1 VKKNEN
7 ILNKV
12 KFQGTNMTSFRKYL
26 LQFVKDTDK
35 HQTHLSFNRG
45 KYNVP
50 NEEYDIFYKKY
61 YEALINGEEDLFLI
75 EKVHNSKFRF
85 FMDLEL
91 KQQALSDEDVEY
103 ILEGIKQAIKD
114 IFKQGVELDKYII
127 SKREARY
134 HVNFYDLVVDSG
146 TAKEVVNVA
155 KTKIPGRLQD
165 AIDVSVYRTG
175 LRLLGS
181 KKGKKNS
188 DSVYKLYDID
198 GEKYME
204 MSYENFKKT
213 IVRVKD
219 EVEKSEVKENF
230 KEKCREVKQQM
241 QVPVRGIE
249 NNEIVEEIS
258 KFIEAMK
265 SMNPVLG
272 DFNMG
277 IERIYATQ
285 NKMGFF
291 CYYVSIKNKKC
302 PFKEREHKRDSYP
315 IYIEINM
322 TGMYV
327 KCYDQDCLRRC
338 YPEEGLKL
346 PSNFENDYPQL
357 YLSMCTRYWKTEL
370 TITDEIKRYL
380 EDSLKGSHYQI
391 AKAAFQIYLN
401 RFRIDDVKNVTWYE
415 FDGVRWNKSHA
426 MNILISEE
434 LPKYYKGIKISD
446 TSCTKENLKDF
457 LLNDGRMDGNV
468 RNQFVDGIISKLENV
483 NFKNNVLNQLAYL
496 YKTHDSDFYNN
507 LDSNPYLLGFK
518 NGVYDFQ
525 QNTFRKGQQVD
536 YITFSTGYD
545 YIEYDED
552 SNQVQEIYEF
562 LSKIIPNDRVRE
574 YMLKVLGKALVGIPD
589 EKFYIWTGISG
600 ANGKS
605 TLVNFLEY
613 TLGDYATSVD
623 VSLLTNKRANA
634 SNASPDVVR
643 LRGKRLFTF
652 QEPEHD
658 DKLRT
663 GILKQFT
670 GGDTIVARELF
681 KAPVTF
687 KLQGTMLMCCNDL
700 PVVTSYDGGT
710 WRRIRVV
717 EFKSRFCDNPVKDNE
732 YKIDPIIKY
741 KIKEWRPYFM
751 SILIHWYNRY
761 LYEGMDEPD
770 EVKKATTKYKV
781 DNDKFNEFFD
791 QCLEESSTFES
802 FKNIY
807 SNFQSWWSSN
817 YSSTKVPEH
826 KELKRAMKIKY
837 GNEKEK
843 VVNGVVQYGFNVKVH
858 IEDFEDI
865 DSGCGY

>member
-1 VKKNEN
+1 M
-7 ILNKV
+7 
-12 KFQGTNMTSFRKYL
+12 TNFRKYL

-35 HQTHLSFNRG
+35 KQTHLSFNRG

-50 NEEYDIFYKKY
+50 NDEYDVFYKKY
-61 YEALINGEEDLFLI
+61 YEAVLKGEEDLFLI
-75 EKVHNSKFRF
+75 EKVHNSNFRF

-91 KQQALSDEDVEY
+91 QQSLTDEDVEH
-103 ILEGIKQAIKD
+103 ILEGTKQAIKEM
-114 IFKQGVELDKYII
+114 FKGVSELEDYVI
-127 SKREARY
+127 SKRESRY
-134 HVNFYDLVVDSG
+134 HVNFYNLVVDSII
-146 TAKEVVNVA
+146 AKEIVSVA
-155 KTKIPGRLQD
+155 KAKMPEKMRD
-165 AIDVSVYRTG
+165 SIDTSVYRTG

-181 KKGKKNS
+181 KKGKKTT
-188 DSVYKLYDID
+188 DSVYKLYDLD
-198 GEKYME
+198 EEKYIE
-204 MSYENFKKT
+204 MTYDNFKQT

-219 EVEKSEVKENF
+219 ETLKTELADNY
-230 KEKCREVKQQM
+230 KEKCKEVKKSIK
-241 QVPVRGIE
+241 VPVRGIE
-249 NNEIVEEIS
+249 NNDVVEEIS
-258 KFIEAMK
+258 KLFVAMK
-265 SMNPVLG
+265 MTTPILENV
-272 DFNMG
+272 NMS
-277 IERIYATQ
+277 IDRIYATQ

-291 CYYVSIKNKKC
+291 CYYVSIKHKQC
-302 PFKEREHKRDSYP
+302 PFKEREHQRDSYP

-322 TGMYV
+322 KGMYI

-338 YPEEGLKL
+338 YPEEGIKL

-357 YLSMCTRYWKTEL
+357 YLSMYTRYWKTEL
-370 TITDEIKRYL
+370 TITDEIKKAL
-380 EDSLKGSHYQI
+380 EESLKGSHYQI
-391 AKAAFQIYLN
+391 AKAAFQIYQN

-415 FDGVRWNKSHA
+415 FDGVRWTNSHA

-446 TSCTKENLKDF
+446 TSCANDNLKDF
-457 LLNDGRMDGNV
+457 LINDGKMDGNL
-468 RNQFVDGIISKLENV
+468 RNQLVDNITTKLENV
-483 NFKNNVLNQLAYL
+483 NFKNNILNQLVYL
-496 YKTHDSDFYNN
+496 YKTHDPEFSSN
-507 LDSNPYLLGFK
+507 LDSNPYLVGFK

-525 QNTFRKGQQVD
+525 QNTFRTSQPKD

-552 SNQVQEIYEF
+552 CHQVREIYEF
-562 LSKIIPNDRVRE
+562 LSKIIPNGRVRE
-574 YMLKVLGKALVGIPD
+574 YMLKVLGKALVGIPE

-670 GGDTIVARELF
+670 GGDTIIARELF

-700 PVVTSYDGGT
+700 PTVSSTDGGT
-710 WRRIRVV
+710 FRRIRVI
-717 EFKSRFCDNPVKDNE
+717 EFKSRFCDNPIKDNE
-732 YKIDPIIKY
+732 YKIDPSIKF

-761 LYEGMDEPD
+761 LYEGMDEPE

-791 QCLEESSTFES
+791 KCLEESEDSGSFES
-802 FKNIY
+802 IKNIY

-817 YSSTKVPEH
+817 YPGSRVPEH

-858 IEDFEDI
+858 IEDFDEV